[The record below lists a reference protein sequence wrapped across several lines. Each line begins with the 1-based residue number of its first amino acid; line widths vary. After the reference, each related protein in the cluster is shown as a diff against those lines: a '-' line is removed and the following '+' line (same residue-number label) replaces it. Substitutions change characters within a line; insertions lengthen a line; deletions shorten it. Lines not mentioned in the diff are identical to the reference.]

1 VKIPDAVRKV
11 KNGNGVERKMSMEVN
26 MITTWGIPCGIA
38 EYSKFL
44 SRELDKF
51 EYLNLSN

>member
-1 VKIPDAVRKV
+1 MKIPDAVRKV